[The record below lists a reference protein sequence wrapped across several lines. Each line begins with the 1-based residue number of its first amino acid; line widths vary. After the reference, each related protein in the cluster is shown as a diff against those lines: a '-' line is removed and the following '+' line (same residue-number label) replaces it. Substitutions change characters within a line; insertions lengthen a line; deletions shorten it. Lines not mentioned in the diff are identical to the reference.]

1 MEKTVEKVVCGYG
14 QTFYAD
20 CKSNPHIREL
30 FLKFRLDPSS
40 SNAEAL
46 LDDDGVRE
54 YCDGLSYKCPSK
66 CSCFQNTLLQ
76 RIETFKKSEKKPGGL
91 CAVALYEKA
100 ALIVSNRWS

>member
-14 QTFYAD
+14 EMFYAD

-30 FLKFRLDPSS
+30 LLQFRLDPSS

-46 LDDDGVRE
+46 LDDEGVQE
-54 YCDGLSYKCPSK
+54 YCDDLADKCPSK

-100 ALIVSNRWS
+100 ALIVSNRW

>member
-1 MEKTVEKVVCGYG
+1 MEKTIEKVVCGYG
-14 QTFYAD
+14 EMFYAN

-30 FLKFRLDPSS
+30 LLQFRLDPSS

-66 CSCFQNTLLQ
+66 CSCFGTNLKE
-76 RIETFKKSEKKPGGL
+76 RVEAFKKAEKRPGGL

-100 ALIVSNRWS
+100 ALVAFNRW

>member
-14 QTFYAD
+14 EMFYAD

-46 LDDDGVRE
+46 LDDEGVRE
-54 YCDGLSYKCPSK
+54 YCDNLSHECPSK
-66 CSCFQNTLLQ
+66 CSCFQNTLQ
-76 RIETFKKSEKKPGGL
+76 KRVETFKKAEEKPGGL

-100 ALIVSNRWS
+100 ALVVSNRW